1 MMSLTIKHPTKT
13 REGRSMTD
21 STTPVKERSTPSADP
36 FGPGNAAGR
45 AKDVYEQLLAL
56 ADRVGAAYVNA
67 YQKIALDIGDAQEK
81 LLRADRFNAFTEVPP
96 AIGFAASSPLGDATD
111 HAVGLGGPLLRMS
124 TKIGRAYVDA
134 HEQAALAAA
143 ECRDALA
150 ARGTTPIVKTIHSAR
165 ADLLREVAGTYASTA
180 RALIG

>member
-1 MMSLTIKHPTKT
+1 
-13 REGRSMTD
+13 MTD
-21 STTPVKERSTPSADP
+21 STTPINERSTLSGDP

-56 ADRVGAAYVNA
+56 ADRIGAAYVNA

-81 LLRADRFNAFTEVPP
+81 LLRADRFTAFTEVPP
-96 AIGFAASSPLGDATD
+96 AIGFAAASPLGDATD
-111 HAVGLGGPLLRMS
+111 HAVALGGPLLRMS